1 VSDKAIIKMINLP
14 KILDAAKFLES
25 MGLGNKEMSPEQYV
39 KKYVS
44 ENPEINVFLRAEWR
58 SNR

>member
-1 VSDKAIIKMINLP
+1 LE
-14 KILDAAKFLES
+14 AAKFLES

>member
-14 KILDAAKFLES
+14 KILEAAKFLES